1 VTFVV
6 DASVAIKWFLPEL
19 YGDAALRLLR
29 EGHSLVA
36 PDLLFPEVGNVLWKR
51 VRRREATAKEAGAA
65 LDALVALP
73 LEVHPSQAM
82 MPVAFEIA
90 CATARTVYDSLYL
103 ALAILRECPMVTA
116 DRKLHEALERGRFA
130 PLLLW
135 VAEVP

>member
-1 VTFVV
+1 MTFVV

-65 LDALVALP
+65 LDALVDAAKITTDTKKRDA
-73 LEVHPSQAM
+73 Q
-82 MPVAFEIA
+82 
-90 CATARTVYDSLYL
+90 
-103 ALAILRECPMVTA
+103 LREGLEITRDQAYYVPLHHQMRPWAMKKNVSIVYSPD
-116 DRKLHEALERGRFA
+116 DRPQARFA
-130 PLLLW
+130 T
-135 VAEVP
+135 VK